1 MATGTRRRSAA
12 EWRGLV
18 QEWQKSGQTRE
29 AFAEARGLRPTTL
42 GWWAS
47 ELARRSRP
55 PLVVDK
61 KRSVRQEQP
70 TFLPVRVVDG
80 APRARAAVAVAPR
93 AVERREDCA
102 EIVLGGGRV
111 LRVPVGAD
119 VAWVAQVATALQEGE
134 RC

>member
-1 MATGTRRRSAA
+1 MTTGTRRRRAA

-29 AFAEARGLRPTTL
+29 AFAEARGFRPATL

-55 PLVVDK
+55 SPIDA
-61 KRSVRQEQP
+61 KRSTRTERA
-70 TFLPVRVVDG
+70 TFLPVRVVRE
-80 APRARAAVAVAPR
+80 AARAGAAVAVAPR
-93 AVERREDCA
+93 PTDRSEDCA

-119 VAWVAQVATALQEGE
+119 AAWVARVAAALQEVE